1 MIQLTLLFVGSLAF
15 IATYIAS
22 STPEPDRSTLYS
34 VLGLFSWGLFSLGSL
49 NVEVVTNDTI
59 TAIAYPP
66 LALLGACFGV
76 VCIYLALTE
85 PIELM
90 NPEKA
95 AEADNW
101 SIRGRRY

>member
-1 MIQLTLLFVGSLAF
+1 MIQLTLLFVGTLAF

-22 STPEPDRSTLYS
+22 TTPEKDRSTLYS
-34 VLGLFSWGLFSLGSL
+34 VIGLFSWGLFSLGSF
-49 NVEVVTNDTI
+49 NVEVISSGVT
-59 TAIAYPP
+59 TAESYPG
-66 LALLGACFGV
+66 LALWGAIFGV
-76 VCIYLALTE
+76 VCLYLALTE

-90 NPEKA
+90 NPETA